1 MSPKSDEKYPYM
13 KPRGAQ
19 SRMWCEEGHRVQSDV
34 AVNKA
39 TLHLE
44 LLASTDV
51 RENISVVLS
60 RHV

>member
-1 MSPKSDEKYPYM
+1 
-13 KPRGAQ
+13 
-19 SRMWCEEGHRVQSDV
+19 MWCEEGHRVQSDV